1 VLIYYHNLA
10 NLPFNKTETKRMKI
24 GKYILLVGLLIGNS
38 CTRNAADNQNV
49 ESPNIIILLADDL
62 GYGDLGCYGG
72 KANTPHLDQ
81 LAQSGI
87 RFTDFY
93 AAASNCS
100 PSRVGLLTGR
110 SPSKV
115 GMYNYM
121 GVRHPMHLRAE
132 EITIAEMVKE
142 QGYQTGHFGK
152 WHISWIPHDSI
163 LNHPQPHDQGFD
175 YSLGTANNASPS
187 HLNPVNFVRNGT
199 PVGEM
204 KGYSCDIV
212 VKEATDWLQQTQA
225 SPAPFL
231 MYLAFHEPHK
241 KVASPPDLIAKYEG
255 YPKQDAEYLAN
266 VENMDQAIGRLLQ
279 TLADQQLDKNTLIL
293 FASDNGSYRNGSNGP
308 LLGGKSFVYEGGI
321 RVPGILSWKGKIQA
335 GQVISEP
342 AGLIDIMPTVCALTG
357 AKHPKEEVLDG
368 TSLLPLIQQQTL
380 ERKRPLSWFFY
391 RTSPEMAMR
400 IGDYTILGRDSDT
413 TRHTHPTT
421 QPDMD
426 YIKTMNLETFELY
439 HLPSDIGQA
448 NNIDYNSLD
457 LGPQYKEQ
465 LLNRL
470 QEIQKTGYYWN
481 NLPPVTSPL
490 KRKEEWRQLRPIG
503 FSN

>member
-1 VLIYYHNLA
+1 MLIYCHNLA
-10 NLPFNKTETKRMKI
+10 NLPLNKAKTKVMQTRKYLIFI
-24 GKYILLVGLLIGNS
+24 GLLLVNS
-38 CTRNAADNQNV
+38 CTQNTTNQEV
-49 ESPNIIILLADDL
+49 VQRPNIIILLADDL

-72 KANTPHLDQ
+72 EANTPHLDQ

-110 SPSKV
+110 SPSKA

-121 GVRHPMHLRAE
+121 AVRHPMHLRAE
-132 EITIAEMVKE
+132 EVTIGEIAKE
-142 QGYQTGHFGK
+142 QGYRTGHFGK
-152 WHISWIPHDSI
+152 WHVSWIPKDSV
-163 LNHPQPHDQGFD
+163 LNQPQPDEQGFD

-199 PVGEM
+199 PVGKM

-212 VKEATDWLQQTQA
+212 VAEATDWLQQSQTE
-225 SPAPFL
+225 SSPFL

-241 KVASPPDLIAKYEG
+241 KVASPPALTAKYQDH
-255 YPKQDAEYLAN
+255 PKQDAEYLAN
-266 VENMDQAIGRLLQ
+266 VENMDAAIGRLLK
-279 TLADQQLDKNTLIL
+279 TLADRQLDENTLIL

-321 RVPGILSWKGKIQA
+321 RVPGILSWKGHIA
-335 GQVISEP
+335 TEQVISEP
-342 AGLIDIMPTVCALTG
+342 AGLVDIMPTICELTG
-357 AKHPKEEVLDG
+357 AKHPKEGTLDG
-368 TSLLPLIQQQTL
+368 TSLLPLIHQQPL
-380 ERKRPLSWFFY
+380 ERQRPLSWFFY

-400 IGDYTILGRDSDT
+400 IGDYTILGQDSDT

-426 YIKTMNLETFELY
+426 YIKTMDLESFELY
-439 HLPSDIGQA
+439 HLPTDIGQA
-448 NNIDYNSLD
+448 NSIDYKSLD
-457 LGPQYKEQ
+457 IGPKYKEQ
-465 LLNRL
+465 LVQRL
-470 QEIQKTGYYWN
+470 QEIQKVGYYWD

-490 KRKEEWRQLRPIG
+490 KRKEEWRQLRPTG